1 MSNCTHSDKKV
12 MGKFHEIGDLHC
24 TEDAVLHR
32 KEKPYCNEC
41 LKNVVVHVF
50 SKSHTVLT
58 IPA

>member
-1 MSNCTHSDKKV
+1 MHSDNIV
-12 MGKFHEIGDLHC
+12 MEKFDEIGDLHC
-24 TEDAVLHR
+24 SEDAVLHT

-50 SKSHTVLT
+50 SNSLTVLT